1 MTRGVWRD
9 PQRYLDAYWSRF
21 PGIWVHGDWA
31 SVDDEG
37 YWYLHGRSDDTL
49 NIAGK
54 RIGPAEFESAAV
66 EHPAVVEACAIGVP
80 DPVKGEVA
88 WLYCV
93 AAGSPSAQL
102 ATEVAATLRDRD
114 PGQGVCAG
122 AGRVRAGAAE
132 DALGEDRPPRCAGG
146 GAGPRRRAT
155 SRRWRIPR
163 CWKIS
168 PTHPA
173 AEMLPSLGHER
184 RSSSREDRA
193 GRRSGQQALD
203 RMGDRAEA
211 ARAGCQARIHVPG

>member
-1 MTRGVWRD
+1 MPLKECTLGAPSLGMAMDVVDEAGNHLPAGEVGELVCRRPWPSMTRGVWRD

-102 ATEVAATLRDRD
+102 AAEVRTCVTEILGKAFAPARIVFVPALPKTRSAKIVRRAVRAAALGLEQGDLSSLENPAVLEDIADPPSGGDATL
-114 PGQGVCAG
+114 A
-122 AGRVRAGAAE
+122 
-132 DALGEDRPPRCAGG
+132 
-146 GAGPRRRAT
+146 
-155 SRRWRIPR
+155 
-163 CWKIS
+163 
-168 PTHPA
+168 
-173 AEMLPSLGHER
+173 
-184 RSSSREDRA
+184 RS
-193 GRRSGQQALD
+193 
-203 RMGDRAEA
+203 
-211 ARAGCQARIHVPG
+211 